1 MPKLPALNR
10 RNRVLKDRR
19 RHIQRG
25 TDTAKTMTP
34 LQSIKGFK
42 DILPGESELWQSIE
56 QEARIIFTAFG
67 FREIRLPLLEKTEL
81 FARSI
86 GESTDIVE
94 KEMYTFQDR
103 SGDLLTMRPEATA
116 GIVRAYLQHKLY
128 SQEPVHKFYTIGPM
142 FRRERPQK
150 GRYRQFSQINAEI
163 FGVASPY
170 ADAQLILVLVHL
182 MNALGVTDAT
192 PHINSLGCPACRPAF
207 RETLKRFLDETASNL
222 CSDCLRR
229 RETNPLRVLDCKVPG
244 CREATTNAPTLANYL
259 CQECQTHFA
268 TVRQAL
274 DGQGVPYTID
284 DRLVRG
290 LDYYIRTTFEIQTG
304 ALGAQNAIAGGG
316 RYDGL
321 AQALG
326 GPDISATGFAIGLDR
341 LAEIVATIRQ
351 PVLPQPA
358 LFIAALGE
366 EARTQAFQWLCQL
379 NTSGIVAEMEYSDKS
394 LKSQMKRA
402 NKLGASH
409 VLIVG
414 EQEMQQNTATLR
426 NMANKEQVDLPM
438 PDLAARLIERFQ
450 KVRD

>member
-1 MPKLPALNR
+1 
-10 RNRVLKDRR
+10 
-19 RHIQRG
+19 
-25 TDTAKTMTP
+25 MTP

-42 DILPGESELWQSIE
+42 DILPGETELWQTIE
-56 QEARIIFTAFG
+56 DQAKAIFHAFG
-67 FREIRLPLLEKTEL
+67 FREIRLPMLEKTEL

-103 SGDLLTMRPEATA
+103 GGDLLTMRPEATA
-116 GIVRAYLQHKLY
+116 GVVRAYLQHKLY
-128 SQEPVHKFYTIGPM
+128 AREPVHKFYTIGPM

-163 FGVASPY
+163 FGVASAY

-182 MNALGVTDAT
+182 MTSLGVSDAT
-192 PHINSLGCPACRPAF
+192 PHINSLGCPECRPAF
-207 RETLKRFLDETASNL
+207 RNALDAFLDKVDAKL
-222 CSDCLRR
+222 CSDCRR
-229 RETNPLRVLDCKVPG
+229 RRKTNPLRILDCKVPA
-244 CREATTNAPTLANYL
+244 CREATQGAPALVDYL
-259 CQECQTHFA
+259 CPECQTHFA

-274 DGQGVPYTID
+274 SDQGIAYTID

-326 GPDISATGFAIGLDR
+326 GPDIPATGFAIGLDR
-341 LAEIVATIRQ
+341 LAEIVGTIRK
-351 PVLPQPA
+351 PVPPQPD

-366 EARTQAFQWLCQL
+366 EARARAFQWLCRL
-379 NTSGIVAEMEYSDKS
+379 NTQGISADMEFGGKS

-402 NKLGASH
+402 DRLGAPR

-414 EQEMQQNTATLR
+414 EQEMQQRIATLR
-426 NMANKEQVDLPM
+426 NMSSKEQVGLAFD
-438 PDLAARLIERFQ
+438 DLADRLIEQ
-450 KVRD
+450 IVHAKG